1 MYIRLVTGYEFQPLS
16 NLAVVLPSSGA
27 SPSPLDGNVYL
38 SMTYSPQAQQLSP
51 GTYTVVAADEWG
63 ALVFLY
69 FTVL

>member
-1 MYIRLVTGYEFQPLS
+1 
-16 NLAVVLPSSGA
+16 
-27 SPSPLDGNVYL
+27 
-38 SMTYSPQAQQLSP
+38 MTYTPQAQQLSP